1 MDKNELTKV
10 LFPYAME
17 VAKTFELSEEEQKI
31 ITGEVSKFRLS
42 EITKVNEFMNT
53 CIRMFIQDV
62 TKNFTIEDLA
72 KFVNTAFN
80 VTKQGL
86 PGYAVKDFMSVVEKK
101 TGDTQ
106 STNDNHISQE
116 KPHHNH
122 PKKNP
127 QVRQMSFFDDA
138 DISYIVDERPGTAHK
153 FTNHRTSSAP
163 RAKKHIVGNVKLYSS
178 IDELKSCIPNV
189 LDKDIYRIAGMLP
202 GVREFAGIPPMYYV
216 STNGKNFDVAR
227 KSYREFAHMRYEIFC
242 KAYKNIVG
250 HAFGYSVTCKPA
262 YKVIKKNK

>member
-1 MDKNELTKV
+1 MDKNELTKM

-31 ITGEVSKFRLS
+31 ITGKVSKFRLS
-42 EITKVNEFMNT
+42 EITTVNEFMNT
-53 CIRMFIQDV
+53 CIMMFIQDV
-62 TKNFTIEDLA
+62 VKNFTIEDIA

-80 VTKQGL
+80 VTKHGL

-106 STNDNHISQE
+106 STNDNHTSQE
-116 KPHHNH
+116 KRR

-127 QVRQMSFFDDA
+127 HVKQKSFFDDE
-138 DISYIVDERPGTAHK
+138 DINYTIDEMPGKARMFVNHK
-153 FTNHRTSSAP
+153 SS
-163 RAKKHIVGNVKLYSS
+163 KHYTRGRITGTVTFYHS

-202 GVREFAGIPPMYYV
+202 GVQEFAGIPPMYYV

-227 KSYREFAHMRYEIFC
+227 KSYREFAHKHYKFFC

-262 YKVIKKNK
+262 YKVVKKNK

>member
-31 ITGEVSKFRLS
+31 ITGKVSNFRLS
-42 EITKVNEFMNT
+42 EIIKVNEFMNT
-53 CIRMFIQDV
+53 CIMMLIQDV
-62 TKNFTIEDLA
+62 VKNFTIEDIA

-80 VTKQGL
+80 VTKHEL
-86 PGYAVKDFMSVVEKK
+86 PGYAVKDFMSVIEKNAE
-101 TGDTQ
+101 DTQ

-116 KPHHNH
+116 KQRPR
-122 PKKNP
+122 KNSHVK
-127 QVRQMSFFDDA
+127 QKSLFDNE
-138 DISYIVDERPGTAHK
+138 DINYTIDERPGKARIFVNHK
-153 FTNHRTSSAP
+153 SS
-163 RAKKHIVGNVKLYSS
+163 RHYKRGSITGSVILYHS

-189 LDKDIYRIAGMLP
+189 RDKDIYRIAGMLP

-216 STNGKNFDVAR
+216 STNGNNFDVAR
-227 KSYREFAHMRYEIFC
+227 KSYREFAHKHDEIFC

-250 HAFGYSVTCKPA
+250 HAFGYSLTCKPA
-262 YKVIKKNK
+262 YKVVKKNK

>member
-17 VAKTFELSEEEQKI
+17 VAKTFKLSEEEQKI

-53 CIRMFIQDV
+53 CIMMFIQDV
-62 TKNFTIEDLA
+62 VKNFTIEDIA

-80 VTKQGL
+80 VTKHEL

-101 TGDTQ
+101 AGDTQ
-106 STNDNHISQE
+106 STNDNHTSQE
-116 KPHHNH
+116 KRR
-122 PKKNP
+122 PKKNSHVK
-127 QVRQMSFFDDA
+127 QKSFFDD
-138 DISYIVDERPGTAHK
+138 DNINYYTIDERPGKARMFVNHK
-153 FTNHRTSSAP
+153 SS
-163 RAKKHIVGNVKLYSS
+163 RHYTKGHITGSVMLYHS

-202 GVREFAGIPPMYYV
+202 GVREFAGVPPMYYV
-216 STNGKNFDVAR
+216 STNGNNFDVAR
-227 KSYREFAHMRYEIFC
+227 KSYREFAHKHYEISC

-250 HAFGYSVTCKPA
+250 HAFSYSLTCKPA

>member
-31 ITGEVSKFRLS
+31 ITGDVSKFRLS
-42 EITKVNEFMNT
+42 EITKANEFMNT
-53 CIRMFIQDV
+53 CISMFIQDV
-62 TKNFTIEDLA
+62 AKNFTIEDLS

-86 PGYAVKDFMSVVEKK
+86 PGYAVKDFMSVTEKK
-101 TGDTQ
+101 TGDMQ

-127 QVRQMSFFDDA
+127 HVRQMSFFDD
-138 DISYIVDERPGTAHK
+138 DNINYTIDERPGKARMFVNHK
-153 FTNHRTSSAP
+153 SS
-163 RAKKHIVGNVKLYSS
+163 RRYTRGHITGNVMLYRS

-189 LDKDIYRIAGMLP
+189 RDKDIYRIAGMLP

-262 YKVIKKNK
+262 YKVFKKNK

>member
-17 VAKTFELSEEEQKI
+17 VAKTFKLSEEEQKI

-42 EITKVNEFMNT
+42 EITKANEFMNT

-62 TKNFTIEDLA
+62 AKNFTIEDLS

-86 PGYAVKDFMSVVEKK
+86 PGYAVKDFMNLVAKK
-101 TGDTQ
+101 TEAAQ
-106 STNDNHISQE
+106 STNDNQVSEE

-127 QVRQMSFFDDA
+127 QVRQMSFFDDT

-153 FTNHRTSSAP
+153 FTNHRTSSVP

-178 IDELKSCIPNV
+178 IDELKQNIPNA
-189 LDKDIYRIAGMLP
+189 LDKDIYRIAGMIP
-202 GVREFAGIPPMYYV
+202 GKCEYTGVPPMYYV
-216 STNGKNFDVAR
+216 SVNDKNFDVAR
-227 KSYREFAHMRYEIFC
+227 KSYREFAHKNYEPSCQAYLKLTGFTFC
-242 KAYKNIVG
+242 
-250 HAFGYSVTCKPA
+250 YSVTCKHA
-262 YKVIKKNK
+262 YKKNK

>member
-1 MDKNELTKV
+1 MDKNELIKV

-31 ITGEVSKFRLS
+31 ITGEVGKFRLS

-53 CIRMFIQDV
+53 CISMFIQDV
-62 TKNFTIEDLA
+62 AKNFTIEDLS

-86 PGYAVKDFMSVVEKK
+86 PGYAVKDFMNIVTKK
-101 TGDTQ
+101 TEAAQ
-106 STNDNHISQE
+106 STNDNQVSEE

-163 RAKKHIVGNVKLYSS
+163 RAKKHIIGNVKLYSS
-178 IDELKSCIPNV
+178 IDELKQTIPNA

-202 GVREFAGIPPMYYV
+202 GVREFLGIPPMYYV
-216 STNGKNFDVAR
+216 STNGNNFDVAR
-227 KSYREFAHMRYEIFC
+227 KSYREFAHKHYEISC

-250 HAFGYSVTCKPA
+250 HAFSYSLTCKPA
-262 YKVIKKNK
+262 YKVVIYSH